1 MAMEAEASMQGE
13 GTTAEVVDLRDADL
27 EVLKAL
33 KENRG
38 TVAFQGLR
46 RQTNLHQEKLSRAL
60 QRLEDEDMVSRGPR
74 GYSLTSR
81 GQTFARQ
88 LLQAPPKIFT
98 TVLQSILPGGASPR
112 ELASHL
118 EGRWLGDLRWLGSI
132 DEGGETVLRWLLE
145 STGNEVVLRMS
156 WGQIVVETDAGTEA
170 AMEEAFVA
178 AHQLL
183 FSLLQPFRSTIERS
197 SEVKLYGCERR
208 TWAG

>member
-81 GQTFARQ
+81 GRRSPANFCKRRRRFFA
-88 LLQAPPKIFT
+88 
-98 TVLQSILPGGASPR
+98 TVLRIDLPGGASPR

-145 STGNEVVLRMS
+145 STGN
-156 WGQIVVETDAGTEA
+156 G
-170 AMEEAFVA
+170 
-178 AHQLL
+178 
-183 FSLLQPFRSTIERS
+183 S
-197 SEVKLYGCERR
+197 S
-208 TWAG
+208 